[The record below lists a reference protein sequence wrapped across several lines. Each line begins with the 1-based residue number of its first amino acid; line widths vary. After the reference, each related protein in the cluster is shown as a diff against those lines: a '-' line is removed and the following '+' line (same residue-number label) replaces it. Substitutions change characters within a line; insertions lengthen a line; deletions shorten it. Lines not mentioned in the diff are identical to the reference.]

1 MRGSS
6 ANGEKVAFKGVYSV
20 LPTPFQGDGSLDVE
34 GLRRVVSLYLDAH
47 VDGLTAL
54 GVTGEVARLTAR
66 ERGIVLDVVMRQVNG
81 RVPVI
86 VGATAEGRHLCIE
99 YSREARAAGAEALMV
114 SPPRMP
120 KLNSDAVLS
129 HFAALASAVDMEIV
143 IQDYPPVSGYT
154 LEPALLAR
162 LAQEIP
168 QARTIKLED
177 PPTPFK
183 TARILEAARGTAVSI
198 LGGLGGV
205 YLIEELLAGAH
216 GVMTGF
222 AYPEMLVEVMR
233 LFQSGETERAA
244 DAFYRYVP
252 LMRFEFQQG
261 IGVALRKEALRRRGV
276 IADASI
282 RPPGT
287 RLDTSTLAA
296 LDQMLAWLR
305 RQGVTWISA

>member
-1 MRGSS
+1 M
-6 ANGEKVAFKGVYSV
+6 

-34 GLRRVVSLYLDAH
+34 SLRRVVSLYVDAK
-47 VDGLTAL
+47 VDGVTAL

-66 ERGIVLDVVMRQVNG
+66 ERGIVLDLVMRQTDG

-86 VGATAEGRHLCIE
+86 AGATADGRQLCIE
-99 YSREARAAGAEALMV
+99 YAREARSAGAAALMV

-120 KLNSDAVLS
+120 KLNSEAVLG
-129 HFAALASAVDMEIV
+129 HFAALASAIDMEIV
-143 IQDYPPVSGYT
+143 VQDYPPVSGYT

-162 LAQEIP
+162 VAQEIP
-168 QARTIKLED
+168 RARTIKLED

-183 TARILEAARGTAVSI
+183 TARILAAARGVSVSI

-205 YLIEELLAGAH
+205 YLIEELLAGAQ

-222 AYPEMLVEVMR
+222 AYPEMLIEVVR
-233 LFQSGETERAA
+233 LFQAGETERAA
-244 DAFYRYVP
+244 DAFYDYVP

-261 IGVALRKEALRRRGV
+261 IGVALRKEILRRRGA

-282 RPPGT
+282 RPPGA
-287 RLDTSTLAA
+287 RLDTTTLAA

-305 RQGVTWISA
+305 RRGVTWISA